1 MNQDRIAMSARER
14 DRLKVLSP
22 VVEGQR
28 TQAEAGRLMSLCVR
42 QVRRLQRRLEQEGD
56 AGISRQ

>member
-1 MNQDRIAMSARER
+1 MNQDRIAMSAREW

-22 VVEGQR
+22 VLEGQR
-28 TQAEAGRLMSLCVR
+28 TQAEAGRLMSLWVR